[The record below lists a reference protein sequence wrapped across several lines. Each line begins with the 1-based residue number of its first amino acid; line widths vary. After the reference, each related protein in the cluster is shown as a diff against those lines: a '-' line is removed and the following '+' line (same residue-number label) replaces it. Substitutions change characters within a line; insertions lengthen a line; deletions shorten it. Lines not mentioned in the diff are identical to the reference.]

1 MLKISHLYKSFKDKE
16 VLKDLN
22 LEVQEGSIFGLV
34 GINGAGKSTLLRLI
48 AGVYRADGGTITLN
62 DRDTYADASVRGRIA
77 FVSDEQYYPLGSTID
92 SLKLLYASMYDFDE
106 EAYRKYLDMFELDP
120 KMSVPNLSKGMKR
133 RVSLL
138 FALSI
143 HTLSKGMKR
152 RVSLLFALSIR
163 PDLILLD
170 EAYDGLE
177 PLARLRFKKA
187 LTDLIEDEHVS
198 VIISSHNLKEL
209 EDICD
214 TYGILEDGRIISYG
228 DLLQSKERINKYQ
241 AAFREELPE
250 DAFKDLDV
258 LHCEKQGRVY
268 NLVIR
273 GPQEEVTEA
282 LNRLNPVI
290 LDVLQVNFEELFIY
304 ELESRGTR
312 YE

>member
-1 MLKISHLYKSFKDKE
+1 
-16 VLKDLN
+16 
-22 LEVQEGSIFGLV
+22 
-34 GINGAGKSTLLRLI
+34 
-48 AGVYRADGGTITLN
+48 
-62 DRDTYADASVRGRIA
+62 
-77 FVSDEQYYPLGSTID
+77 
-92 SLKLLYASMYDFDE
+92 
-106 EAYRKYLDMFELDP
+106 
-120 KMSVPNLSKGMKR
+120 KR
-133 RVSLL
+133 RLALL
-138 FALSI
+138 FALSL
-143 HTLSKGMKR
+143 H
-152 RVSLLFALSIR
+152 
-163 PDLILLD
+163 PQLILLD

-177 PLARLRFKKA
+177 PLARLKFKQILA
-187 LTDLIEDEHVS
+187 RLIEDEQIT

-214 TYGILEDGRIISYG
+214 SFGILENGQIVSYG

-241 AAFREELPE
+241 AAFKEELPE

-282 LNRLNPVI
+282 LNKLNPVI

>member
-120 KMSVPNLSKGMKR
+120 KMSVPN
-133 RVSLL
+133 
-138 FALSI
+138 
-143 HTLSKGMKR
+143 LSKGMKR

>member
-1 MLKISHLYKSFKDKE
+1 MLKISHMYKSFKDKE

-120 KMSVPNLSKGMKR
+120 KMSVPN
-133 RVSLL
+133 
-138 FALSI
+138 
-143 HTLSKGMKR
+143 LSKGMKR

>member
-143 HTLSKGMKR
+143 
-152 RVSLLFALSIR
+152 R

-241 AAFREELPE
+241 AAFKEELPE

>member
-92 SLKLLYASMYDFDE
+92 SLKLLYSSMYDFDE

-120 KMSVPNLSKGMKR
+120 KMSVPN
-133 RVSLL
+133 
-138 FALSI
+138 
-143 HTLSKGMKR
+143 LSKGMKR

-241 AAFREELPE
+241 AAFKEELPE

-282 LNRLNPVI
+282 LNKLNPVI